1 MTAAEPKAPKEMRF
15 RPERLPA
22 SDNARRLVDDIRS
35 QLLNYET
42 HFALR
47 KRARKAADQQIFD
60 RIVSAIVC
68 DLAHAAMVDPQAW
81 RHISL
86 SKRKHGRD
94 AVGAPFMTEA
104 RIKIIELMTKPEMD
118 WLELRKAD
126 KVRNPFGGQQSTI
139 RASARLR
146 RYLDDY
152 DIQFEDL
159 NRDQALAGDPI
170 VLKGIKVKGN
180 AKALPVPEGEPAE
193 TYRAE
198 MDAINAALARADVA
212 CFGVNKQNNE
222 WDTGDRWLKR
232 IFNDG
237 RLDQGGRL
245 YGGFWQSMSAA
256 SRLEDLRINGER
268 VASLDFGQC
277 GIRIAYGH
285 VGAEPPPGDLYRVP
299 GLEQYRD
306 GVKIVLSAQLSA
318 IKTMTRK
325 PRHSAK
331 HFHSGMKIGE
341 IESSI
346 ARHHHAIQSLFY
358 TGFALT
364 MQFVESQVLVRSLL
378 RLIDEKLTALPVH
391 DCLVVPQSS
400 AETIRQI
407 MLDCFEEIAGTSGV
421 VTRITAPE
429 VRWSTTTP
437 QALGA
442 E

>member
-1 MTAAEPKAPKEMRF
+1 M
-15 RPERLPA
+15 
-22 SDNARRLVDDIRS
+22 LVEDVRK
-35 QLLNYET
+35 QLLNYEA
-42 HFALR
+42 HYGLR
-47 KRARKAADQQIFD
+47 KRARRAADQEVFD

-68 DLAHAAMVDPQAW
+68 DLAHAAMVEPQAW

-94 AVGAPFMTEA
+94 AVGASFMTEA
-104 RIKIIELMTKPEMD
+104 RIKIIELMTRPEMD

-152 DIQFEDL
+152 EIQFDDL
-159 NRDQALAGDPI
+159 SRDQALAGDPI
-170 VLKGIKVKGN
+170 VLKGIKVKGK
-180 AKALPVPEGEPAE
+180 AKALPVPEGEPVD

-198 MDAINAALARADVA
+198 MDLINSALARADVV
-212 CFGVNKQNNE
+212 CFGISKQGGE

-245 YGGFWQSMSAA
+245 YGGFWQAMSAK

-285 VGAEPPPGDLYRVP
+285 VGAEPPPGDLYCVP
-299 GLEQYRD
+299 GLERYRE
-306 GVKIVLSAQLSA
+306 GVKIVLSAQLGA
-318 IKTMTRK
+318 TKNMTRK

-331 HFHSGMKIGE
+331 HFHRSMRISE

-346 ARHHHAIQSLFY
+346 ARHHHAIKPLFY

-364 MQFVESQVLVRSLL
+364 QQFVESQVLVRSLL
-378 RLIDEKLTALPVH
+378 RLIDQQLIALPVH
-391 DCLVVPQSS
+391 DCLVVSLSS
-400 AETIRQI
+400 AEAIKRI
-407 MLDCFEEIAGTSGV
+407 MLDSFEEIIGTAGV
-421 VTRITAPE
+421 VTRESVPE
-429 VRWSTTTP
+429 VGGPYEAIQPLLSDSHAWDW
-437 QALGA
+437 
-442 E
+442 